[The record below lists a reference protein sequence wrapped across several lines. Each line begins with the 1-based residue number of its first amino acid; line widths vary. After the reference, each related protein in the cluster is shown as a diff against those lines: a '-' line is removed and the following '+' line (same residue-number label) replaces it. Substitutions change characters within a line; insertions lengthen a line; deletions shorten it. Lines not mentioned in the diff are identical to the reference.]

1 MNKILLFILCFGF
14 TGVLEADLLDQTN
27 VYRVTVVFNEK
38 KEFTRYSEKT
48 GTLLLNLEK
57 TTIAE
62 VSEVVIDD
70 NGNREI
76 RTRFEPYD
84 KIGFNYI
91 KSCSVVQDDEKKSLQ
106 VRYILAKSKDV
117 RYQIL
122 FKEQPY
128 RLIIDF
134 WIP

>member
-1 MNKILLFILCFGF
+1 MGL
-14 TGVLEADLLDQTN
+14 TGVLGADLLDPTN

-38 KEFTRYSEKT
+38 KEFNTRYSEKT
-48 GTLLLNLEK
+48 GTLLLNLGK

-76 RTRFEPYD
+76 RTKFEPYD
-84 KIGFNYI
+84 KIGFTYI